1 VGRERFG
8 VVGGAGLML
17 AVAMGLV
24 VVVFGVSRDGRG
36 RAVGFGIVVGF
47 VMGRGA
53 TFVSLPPIVV
63 VVAAEGGELFFGPT
77 FRAAAGVFI
86 ELVTGTAFP
95 LVPPPPTPEGAIEPL
110 MAFPYPLM

>member
-1 VGRERFG
+1 VGKGRFG
-8 VVGGAGLML
+8 VVGGGDLML
-17 AVAMGLV
+17 AVVMGLV
-24 VVVFGVSRDGRG
+24 VVVFGVSCDGGG
-36 RAVGFGIVVGF
+36 RVVGFGIVVVF
-47 VMGRGA
+47 VMGWGA
-53 TFVSLPPIVV
+53 TFVLPPRIVV

-95 LVPPPPTPEGAIEPL
+95 LIPPPPTPEGAIDPL